1 MKNFS
6 SPENIHQHTPRPKKD
21 EKRCMGVLDVSS
33 TLSKN
38 FQSRPTHAL
47 VSRIEKL
54 FSKFNS
60 HTVLG
65 DLGEEL
71 LKAKLQ
77 EQGWHNV
84 AFADE
89 KQRGDVA
96 GVHPQTGEIV
106 RFEVKAAKRDSQQRW
121 QFCMNK
127 AKKTSCSYSDFVFLL
142 VIDEHGK
149 IYCYLVPSAFFGR
162 IKQIAIS
169 SHPTAYKGKLAPF
182 RLRSES
188 IDIYQSR
195 EIYQLGAKQ

>member
-6 SPENIHQHTPRPKKD
+6 SPENIHQHTPRPKID
-21 EKRCMGVLDVSS
+21 EKRCMGVLDVPS

-38 FQSRPTHAL
+38 FQSRQPHAL
-47 VSRIEKL
+47 VSRIEEL

-84 AFADE
+84 ALADE
-89 KQRGDVA
+89 KFRGDVA
-96 GVHPQTGEIV
+96 GTHPETGEIV
-106 RFEVKAAKRDSQQRW
+106 RFEVKAAKRGSQKGW
-121 QFCMNK
+121 QFCLNK
-127 AKKTSCSYSDFVFLL
+127 ANKTACGYSDFVFLI
-142 VIDEHGK
+142 VVDEQGK
-149 IYCYLVPSAFFGR
+149 IYSYLVPAEFFGR
-162 IKQIAIS
+162 ITKVSVS